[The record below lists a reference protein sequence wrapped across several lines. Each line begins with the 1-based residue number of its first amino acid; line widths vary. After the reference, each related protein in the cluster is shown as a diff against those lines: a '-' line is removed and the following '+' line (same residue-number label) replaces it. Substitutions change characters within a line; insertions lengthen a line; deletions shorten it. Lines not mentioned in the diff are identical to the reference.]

1 PAAAVAAR
9 PRTRRACSWCNHASA
24 VALASRAHGRC
35 SASSSHPARSTAHGL
50 SRSLATL
57 SRGLGFGLGIAF
69 VDGAAPVD
77 SGGSSPSPSS
87 PPHAAPLP
95 AGHAA
100 GRQQRLP
107 PSLPAAAGPA
117 ARSSAADGS
126 IGRGCRNSFIL
137 GAASPPPLSGRGGVL
152 LPQHN
157 IAAATVSSALS
168 LYLPSSVPYRKI
180 IFLPCIILV
189 IWTDLCFGG
198 HQFGASPVHVLQ

>member
-1 PAAAVAAR
+1 RRRRRRSPAHPSRLLVVQPRLRRGACLPCTRQVLRLFLPSGQIHGARSLALARNPQSWLGFRAGHRLRRRRGSGGLRRLLSVSFLAPTRGSTSRWPCGWPAAA
-9 PRTRRACSWCNHASA
+9 
-24 VALASRAHGRC
+24 
-35 SASSSHPARSTAHGL
+35 
-50 SRSLATL
+50 
-57 SRGLGFGLGIAF
+57 
-69 VDGAAPVD
+69 
-77 SGGSSPSPSS
+77 
-87 PPHAAPLP
+87 
-95 AGHAA
+95 
-100 GRQQRLP
+100 P
-107 PSLPAAAGPA
+107 PSLPPCRGWS
-117 ARSSAADGS
+117 R
-126 IGRGCRNSFIL
+126 RTEQRRRRVHRQGCRNSFIL